1 MSFGQAVKHVFG
13 NYASFQGRASRSE
26 FWWFYLF
33 MVIVNFVLSSIYFI
47 GILTSP
53 KVETSP
59 GVYEITSLSPLAIIG
74 IVVLI
79 IWGLATI
86 IPVIS
91 VSVRRLHDTD
101 RSGWWWWLNLL
112 LICAIGP
119 IILLVFYILPGTP
132 GPNRFGEGPA
142 TAA

>member
-1 MSFGQAVKHVFG
+1 MTFGQAVKHVFN
-13 NYASFQGRASRSE
+13 NYANFQGRAGRAE

-33 MVIVNFVLSSIYFI
+33 MIVANIILAIPYII
-47 GILTSP
+47 GIVTSP
-53 KVETSP
+53 KVEISP
-59 GVYEITSLSPLAIIG
+59 GVYEMTGLSPLAVIG
-74 IVVLI
+74 IIILT

-86 IPVIS
+86 IPIIS

-112 LICAIGP
+112 FICAIGP

-142 TAA
+142 TV